1 MFKQNKVEKK
11 KIGEINQLIDLQIN
25 LSSWRTSDY
34 YLSLSLQ
41 RLSWDSLRTKN
52 VSFTHA
58 ENILKGK
65 QIMATEKIRQKSH
78 RVYPPEIMQTSLVVR
93 LQKKSLEHNDCLQV
107 AQIATE
113 SQNFTNGQY
122 P

>member
-1 MFKQNKVEKK
+1 MFKQNKVEKKK

-25 LSSWRTSDY
+25 LSSCRTSDH
-34 YLSLSLQ
+34 YLLLSLQ

-65 QIMATEKIRQKSH
+65 QIMATEKMR
-78 RVYPPEIMQTSLVVR
+78 
-93 LQKKSLEHNDCLQV
+93 
-107 AQIATE
+107 
-113 SQNFTNGQY
+113 
-122 P
+122 